1 MSAKNIGEVWWKKL
15 SSNQV
20 PLWVLL
26 SVLGPENIYL
36 WNICF
41 SIFIWIA
48 FLPFEVPNH
57 YSQLLLSLAED
68 GFEGDSFAH
77 FDELL
82 NVIGLSHVSMSLNF
96 V

>member
-1 MSAKNIGEVWWKKL
+1 M
-15 SSNQV
+15 
-20 PLWVLL
+20 
-26 SVLGPENIYL
+26 
-36 WNICF
+36 
-41 SIFIWIA
+41 WIA

-82 NVIGLSHVSMSLNF
+82 NVIGLSHVSMLLNF